1 MKKKYIIIEDE
12 RLAYDELKRMMKVL
26 RPEYEL
32 LGWAVS
38 VEQAVHLIKNI
49 SVDLM
54 LVDIRLADGDSF
66 EIFEQVHSEVPIIFT
81 TAYDEY
87 ALKAFKLHS
96 IDYLLKP
103 ITDSDLDAALRKFE
117 KMSCISPISPQFSD
131 LREDFEQLIRT
142 KNRFLIK
149 QGDYYRHINTSEIA
163 FFYSEE
169 KYTFLHTFSNKR
181 YIIDYTID
189 RLQSILDSK
198 LFFRVSRGCIVNINS
213 INKISKHFAGRL
225 KLQLFPECHL
235 NITIPRNRTKD
246 FLDWIDDIK

>member
-1 MKKKYIIIEDE
+1 MNKKYLIIEDE
-12 RLAYDELKRMMKVL
+12 RLAYEELKRMMKVL
-26 RPEYEL
+26 RPEYDL

-49 SVDLM
+49 AVNLM
-54 LVDIRLADGDSF
+54 LVDIRLADGDCF

-103 ITDSDLDAALRKFE
+103 ITDTDLDAALHKFE
-117 KMSCISPISPQFSD
+117 KMSCISPANRQFSD
-131 LREDFEQLIRT
+131 LRKEFEQLINP

-149 QGDYYRHINTSEIA
+149 QGEYYHHINTSEIA

-169 KYTFLHTFSNKR
+169 KYTFIHTFSNKQ

-189 RLQSILDSK
+189 RLQSILDPK
-198 LFFRVSRGCIVNINS
+198 LFFRVSRGCIVNVNS
-213 INKISKHFAGRL
+213 IKSVSKYFVGRL
-225 KLQLFPECHL
+225 KLQLSTECHL
-235 NITIPRNRTKD
+235 NITIPRNRVKD
-246 FLDWIDDIK
+246 FLDWMDDIK